1 MKGAHIFLFIFV
13 MWILIIIGGGILIVF
28 TAPIT
33 IIEYGA
39 LDSFLTSGVKAV
51 IAITLVV
58 IWIYLL
64 SKIKNWIFH
73 KHLSH

>member
-28 TAPIT
+28 TAPIS

-39 LDSFLTSGVKAV
+39 LDSFFTSGVKAV
-51 IAITLVV
+51 IAITLVA

>member
-28 TAPIT
+28 TAPIS